1 MGLRSHPPTFTLL
14 AAGVAAVL
22 LAVAWFSEDERVRAP
37 APTPAT
43 EPAAR
48 AIPRDDASP
57 ATSLDALRSGNS
69 FEPYAL
75 ALVAEL
81 DLDPNLV
88 DPLADLIEDWAV
100 AHGEASLEDPEPGAD
115 RRVAADRQRAAALA
129 RFLGD
134 RADAAGQWIDRHVL
148 LPEF

>member
-1 MGLRSHPPTFTLL
+1 MGLRSHPPIFTLL
-14 AAGVAAVL
+14 AAAVAAVL
-22 LAVAWFSEDERVRAP
+22 LAVAWFIEDEP
-37 APTPAT
+37 ATTTTTEPPAVAATPLDHPTPA
-43 EPAAR
+43 AA
-48 AIPRDDASP
+48 
-57 ATSLDALRSGNS
+57 LEALRSGNA

-100 AHGEASLEDPEPGAD
+100 AHGEASLDDPEPGAD

-129 RFLGD
+129 QFLGD
-134 RADAAGQWIDRHVL
+134 RADAGERWIDRHVL